1 MFATINTQGYVE
13 NVFMDSVTGGIE
25 LPADATYDNGRR
37 YKRVDNAWVDA
48 FPGVA
53 DGESMMLAY
62 AVLNEGW
69 GVAASIASTMPII
82 KRTAAAKIQASAWKV
97 ERATEVDAA
106 TGSSTLAVVYAERAA
121 IRAASNVK
129 ETELAAITTFV
140 ALEAFDATDF

>member
-106 TGSSTLAVVYAERAA
+106 TGSSTLAGVYAERAA
-121 IRAASNVK
+121 IRAASNAK
-129 ETELAAITTFV
+129 ETALAAITTYADFQ
-140 ALEAFDATDF
+140 AFDPTDF